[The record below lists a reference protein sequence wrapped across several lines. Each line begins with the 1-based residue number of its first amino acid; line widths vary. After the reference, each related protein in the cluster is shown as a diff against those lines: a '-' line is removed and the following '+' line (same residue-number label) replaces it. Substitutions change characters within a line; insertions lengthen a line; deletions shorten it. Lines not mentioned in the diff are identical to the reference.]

1 MEDFKLVKSARS
13 RAKASI
19 TRLLTASQDP
29 RAGSNLELEQITVL
43 LERLNTVWKEFE
55 TLSDKMA
62 LFDEEEGYVD
72 PAIDN
77 ETYEDKY
84 LRANTLLHSLK
95 RACMLRENE
104 GGNIASGNHND
115 SESPWG
121 SQASGSGNENFV
133 RFLQQQQELNERLA
147 QQQTT
152 FLSAN
157 STANRVQSELP
168 KIHIKQFNG
177 DYKEWP
183 AFMNLFEST
192 IHSNQHLTAIQKLH
206 YLKTYVIG
214 EAADLIRHMPITE
227 AAYTAA
233 WTCLTERYNRPRHI
247 VNTLLDTFVNLPSTS
262 RADVSILRKVTDGAT
277 EIVRGLDAAGQT
289 NRDCWIIHFMLAK
302 IDAET
307 RRKWIEGSREL
318 ESPTVNDLLKFLDR
332 RCEEFELSK
341 SETDTDFKAAATR
354 AQPRSDEQRILS
366 TPEEATVAISHVARA
381 QVTPRAEPSYN
392 GSATATK
399 PHGLR
404 KSALPTAL
412 VFVRNAKGSHTICR
426 VLLDSGSELSYIS
439 ERCIQALGLS
449 RFPSRILVSGI
460 SSIKA
465 ETTRGCSTL
474 DMQSRISEHTMKVR
488 AHVLSKITST
498 LARHD
503 IDAAALRAF
512 DGFDLADSE
521 YQSLAPVDILLGSD
535 YVWTV
540 FTGQKMFDSHGNVI
554 AISTIFG
561 WVITSITTS
570 NSSSTMTM
578 HTAIDID
585 ASLRRFWELE
595 DVNQEFQREP
605 EDDEVEQHFMKTH
618 TRDSKG
624 RYIVELPFKD
634 PNQQFSDTLH
644 GALARFRGVER
655 RLERDPDLHAQYVQ
669 FMRDYL
675 NLGHMRELSPEDI
688 DKKPCFYLPHH
699 PVITQKLRVVFDG
712 SFKDTSGKALNDAL
726 HIGPSILR
734 NLFSICIRFRMF
746 KFVFSADIV
755 KMYRQIWVAVNHC
768 SYQRIVWREDESTP
782 IKHYEL
788 STVTYGTS
796 SAPFL
801 AVRVLDQLAHDH
813 QHEFPTAAKILKEE
827 FYMDDVLTGAYT
839 EEELICKRDELIQ
852 LMERAGMEL
861 GKWVSNSSRIFVG
874 TLTSTNTPGKG
885 LHSTAKVLGI
895 HWDPEKD
902 NLSYNVCLSSN
913 PDSNKRQVLSDVAR
927 IFDPLGIL
935 SPVVVQFKIMFQELW
950 LLDLDWDTELPP
962 KIADWWKKCRN
973 DLNVLQEL
981 RLPRFVD
988 NKEDRIELH
997 GFSDASIKA
1006 YAAVVYSRLVQANG
1020 TVSVSLIAGKTR
1032 VAPLKQQSLP
1042 RLELCGALLLS
1053 RLIVSIKAALQHKNI
1068 DIHAWCDSTIVL
1080 AWLSQQPSKLKTFV
1094 ANRTSEIL
1102 DAIPRN
1108 AWHHVNTKENPA
1120 DCASRG
1126 MLAAE
1131 LLNFDLWWMGPSWL
1145 QDPEKLAVK
1154 LSSTKFCS
1162 SLSENYGN
1170 EEVKTTALTTQE
1182 DDSFSPLEALVQ
1194 RVSSWT
1200 KLVRIVAY
1208 VLRFIQGTRA
1218 PKSGMLASSKML
1230 KFEEIQAAR
1239 ILCLQTAQECFKE
1252 DRILLLENK
1261 PLRSRSQLLKL
1272 SPIVCKNG
1280 LLRVGGRLSNSQLP
1294 ADVKHPI
1301 LLPKSH
1307 RITILILEHEHA
1319 SNLHP
1324 GVSALFVIMRQKYWI
1339 FGARNLIRNL
1349 VHNCIRCFRQ
1359 RNHTEHQF
1367 MADLPGIRITEAL
1380 PFQHSGCDYAGPFI
1394 LKERRGRNPRKTKG
1408 YICLFVCLVTS
1419 AIHLELAADLSTDT
1433 FLACLRRFMSLRGKC
1448 SQIFSDNGTNFV
1460 GAKRALDE
1468 MQQLLSSQE
1477 HQHTVAQSLAN
1488 DGIKWSF
1495 IPPHSPHW
1503 GGKWE
1508 SSVRSVKLHL
1518 RRVVGKTTLT
1528 FEQMQTLIVQIS
1540 AVVNSRPLC
1549 YTPDTDLTYL
1559 SPAHFLIGRPFT
1571 TIPEGDLS
1579 HLPINRLDYWQHLQA
1594 MYQGFWKRW
1603 HQEYLTSLQQRHKW
1617 NNKQRNISVD
1627 NVVLVKDS
1635 NLPPAAWI
1643 LARVLEAHPGP
1654 DGLVRAVK
1662 LKTSTGEMTRP
1673 ISKLAV
1679 LPNSETMFQGG
1690 PGC

>member
-62 LFDEEEGYVD
+62 LYDEEEGYVD

-289 NRDCWIIHFMLAK
+289 NRDCWIIHFILAK

-366 TPEEATVAISHVARA
+366 TPEEATVAISHIARA

-399 PHGLR
+399 PHVLR
-404 KSALPTAL
+404 ESALPTAL
-412 VFVRNAKGSHTICR
+412 VFVRSAKGSHTICR

-540 FTGQKMFDSHGNVI
+540 FTGQKMFDNHGNVI

-570 NSSSTMTM
+570 NSSSTTTM

-726 HIGPSILR
+726 HIGP
-734 NLFSICIRFRMF
+734 N
-746 KFVFSADIV
+746 IV
-755 KMYRQIWVAVNHC
+755 KTYRQIWVAVNHC

-927 IFDPLGIL
+927 ILYPLGIL

-1068 DIHAWCDSTIVL
+1068 DIHAC
-1080 AWLSQQPSKLKTFV
+1080 
-1094 ANRTSEIL
+1094 
-1102 DAIPRN
+1102 
-1108 AWHHVNTKENPA
+1108 
-1120 DCASRG
+1120 RG

-1182 DDSFSPLEALVQ
+1182 DDSFSPLEALVP

-1239 ILCLQTAQECFKE
+1239 ILCL
-1252 DRILLLENK
+1252 
-1261 PLRSRSQLLKL
+1261 
-1272 SPIVCKNG
+1272 
-1280 LLRVGGRLSNSQLP
+1280 
-1294 ADVKHPI
+1294 
-1301 LLPKSH
+1301 
-1307 RITILILEHEHA
+1307 
-1319 SNLHP
+1319 
-1324 GVSALFVIMRQKYWI
+1324 
-1339 FGARNLIRNL
+1339 
-1349 VHNCIRCFRQ
+1349 
-1359 RNHTEHQF
+1359 
-1367 MADLPGIRITEAL
+1367 
-1380 PFQHSGCDYAGPFI
+1380 
-1394 LKERRGRNPRKTKG
+1394 
-1408 YICLFVCLVTS
+1408 
-1419 AIHLELAADLSTDT
+1419 
-1433 FLACLRRFMSLRGKC
+1433 
-1448 SQIFSDNGTNFV
+1448 
-1460 GAKRALDE
+1460 
-1468 MQQLLSSQE
+1468 
-1477 HQHTVAQSLAN
+1477 
-1488 DGIKWSF
+1488 
-1495 IPPHSPHW
+1495 
-1503 GGKWE
+1503 
-1508 SSVRSVKLHL
+1508 
-1518 RRVVGKTTLT
+1518 
-1528 FEQMQTLIVQIS
+1528 
-1540 AVVNSRPLC
+1540 
-1549 YTPDTDLTYL
+1549 
-1559 SPAHFLIGRPFT
+1559 
-1571 TIPEGDLS
+1571 
-1579 HLPINRLDYWQHLQA
+1579 
-1594 MYQGFWKRW
+1594 
-1603 HQEYLTSLQQRHKW
+1603 
-1617 NNKQRNISVD
+1617 
-1627 NVVLVKDS
+1627 
-1635 NLPPAAWI
+1635 
-1643 LARVLEAHPGP
+1643 
-1654 DGLVRAVK
+1654 
-1662 LKTSTGEMTRP
+1662 
-1673 ISKLAV
+1673 
-1679 LPNSETMFQGG
+1679 
-1690 PGC
+1690 